1 MRRTAALSTAAV
13 AASLTV
19 VAATVVAGSADAF
32 TEKELKACWA
42 APVGGSLPLTVSV
55 SGRQTGQRTLSNGTC
70 KAWDVPAGVYTFSAN
85 AGAIRAIFD
94 SGPAGRTAVCGN
106 AAFTGF
112 NVFATVKR
120 LQQTY
125 TVTLGNN
132 GGSFNVPVSKNKL
145 TKANFRIKC
154 YTV

>member
-13 AASLTV
+13 AASLSV

-42 APVGGSLPLTVSV
+42 APVGGSLPLTVAV
-55 SGRQTGQRTLSNGTC
+55 SGPQTGLRTLTNGTC

-85 AGAIRAIFD
+85 ASATRAIFD
-94 SGPAGRTAVCGN
+94 SGPAGRTSVCGN
-106 AAFTGF
+106 SSFTGF
-112 NVFATVKR
+112 NVYANVSR
-120 LQQTY
+120 LQQSY
-125 TVTLGNN
+125 TVTLGSN

-154 YTV
+154 FTV